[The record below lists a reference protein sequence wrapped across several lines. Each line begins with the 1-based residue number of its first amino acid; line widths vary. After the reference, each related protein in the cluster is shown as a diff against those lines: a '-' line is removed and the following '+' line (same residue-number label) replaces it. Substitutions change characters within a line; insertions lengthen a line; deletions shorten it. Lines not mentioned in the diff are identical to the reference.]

1 MASFHPTELH
11 PSLVSARFW
20 STLVFL
26 GVLLITSAALFF
38 LLPPVVW
45 SHRADMLVTF
55 YPPDLWLIIKQT
67 RIPPLHSMSLGDI
80 ASYPFRVAAAF
91 AGPPPWSVL
100 AIPISLR
107 TGVVVVIAG
116 SAARL
121 VFSRVREVSPK
132 QISARHVSGPK
143 PMRGQW
149 GATHLNQVWAPLR
162 RQTGDGLLLAPGV
175 KLPIVTEQQGI
186 LLVGPPGTG
195 KSVILEGLLRQAL
208 ERRDRVVALDVKGGL
223 ANRIA
228 AYKPIVFGLSGPASV
243 VWAIGEDLLTDADA
257 DEFAAS
263 LIPESKDPVWSE
275 GSRLILA
282 ALVLYLAKRHGRQ
295 WGWRHLYSLLNQPL
309 ERQETIVR
317 RVAPEVANMIQQ
329 RSEEP
334 ATFILSLLFNLTAH
348 VGATVRRFA
357 RMENARAR
365 RVSLRGWATA
375 TGWRRPI
382 VLRYD
387 LQRRERSANF
397 AKLALRL
404 LAGTLLGDEVEDGRD
419 ARVWLFLDEI
429 TRVGRS
435 DALIDLVSLGR
446 SRGVRSV
453 ASLQSQA
460 QLRDAYGEAG
470 AEALRE
476 NFGLQI
482 VCALS
487 PGDNARRIANEW
499 VAPRTVCEPGPAP
512 QNGTQREWT
521 IPPISPAEYTAD
533 FGLRFDLWGRPYIR
547 AAVLGLGDIPVLDW
561 PIHRWL
567 PRS

>member
-1 MASFHPTELH
+1 MAAFHPTELH
-11 PSLVSARFW
+11 PSLVSARLW

-45 SHRADMLVTF
+45 SHRADIFVTF
-55 YPPDLWLIIKQT
+55 YPQDLWSIIKQT
-67 RIPPLHSMSLGDI
+67 RIPPLQSMSLGEI
-80 ASYPFRVAAAF
+80 VSYPFRVAAAF

-107 TGVVVVIAG
+107 AGVDVVIAA

-121 VFSRVREVSPK
+121 VFSRVREASPK

-149 GATHLNQVWAPLR
+149 GATHLNQVWAPMR

-175 KLPIVTEQQGI
+175 RLPIVTEQQGI
-186 LLVGPPGTG
+186 LLVGQPGAG

-228 AYKPIVFGLSGPASV
+228 ACKPMVFGLSGPSSV

-295 WGWRHLYSLLNQPL
+295 WGWRHLYNLLNQPL

-329 RSEEP
+329 RGEEP

-397 AKLALRL
+397 VKLALRL

-429 TRVGRS
+429 TRIGRS

-453 ASLQSQA
+453 ASLQSPA

-499 VAPRTVCEPGPAP
+499 IAARTVCESGPVG
-512 QNGTQREWT
+512 QNGTRREWT
-521 IPPISPAEYTAD
+521 IPPISPAEYAAD

-547 AAVLGLGDIPVLDW
+547 ATVLGLGDIPVLDW
-561 PIHRWL
+561 PLHRWL
-567 PRS
+567 PKS

>member
-1 MASFHPTELH
+1 MPVFHPTEPH
-11 PSLVSARFW
+11 PSLFNARLW
-20 STLVFL
+20 SMIVFL
-26 GVLLITSAALFF
+26 GVLLTAGAAMFVM
-38 LLPPVVW
+38 LPPVVW
-45 SHRADMLVTF
+45 SHRADLPVTF
-55 YPPDLWLIIKQT
+55 YPPDLWLVIKQT
-67 RIPPLHSMSLGDI
+67 TVPPLPSMSLGDI
-80 ASYPFRVAAAF
+80 IGYPLRVFAAF
-91 AGPPPWSVL
+91 LNQVPWSVL
-100 AIPISLR
+100 ALPLSLR
-107 TGVVVVIAG
+107 VGAAIVIA
-116 SAARL
+116 AAAAKL
-121 VFSRVREVSPK
+121 VFARVREASPK

-149 GATHLNQVWAPLR
+149 GASHLNQVWAPRR
-162 RQTGDGLLLAPGV
+162 RQTGDGILLAPGV
-175 KLPIVTEQQGI
+175 KLPIVTEREGI
-186 LLVGPPGTG
+186 LLVGQPGAG

-208 ERRDRVVALDVKGGL
+208 ARRDRVVALDVKGRL

-228 AYKPIVFGLSGPASV
+228 KYKPIVFGLSGPISV

-282 ALVLYLAKRHGRQ
+282 ALVLYLGKRHGRR
-295 WGWRHLYSLLNQPL
+295 WGWRHLYNMLTQPPEKL
-309 ERQETIVR
+309 EEIVR
-317 RVAPEVANMIQQ
+317 KVAPEVGNMIQT
-329 RSEEP
+329 RGEEP

-348 VGATVRRFA
+348 VGATARRFA

-365 RVSLRGWATA
+365 RVSLRAWATA
-375 TGWRRPI
+375 TTWRRPI

-397 AKLALRL
+397 VKLALRL
-404 LAGTLLGDEVEDGRD
+404 LAGTLLGDEVEDGCDGRI
-419 ARVWLFLDEI
+419 WLFLDEV
-429 TRVGRS
+429 TRIGRS

-453 ASLQSQA
+453 GSLQSPA
-460 QLRDAYGEAG
+460 QLRDTYGDAG

-482 VCALS
+482 ICALP
-487 PGDNARRIANEW
+487 PGDNSRRIANDW
-499 VAPRTVCEPGPAP
+499 VAPRTVCEAGPLP
-512 QNGTQREWT
+512 KDGTRQEWT
-521 IPPISPAEYTAD
+521 IPPISPAEYAAD

-561 PIHRWL
+561 PIHRW
-567 PRS
+567 PPKS

>member
-1 MASFHPTELH
+1 MAILHPTELH

-26 GVLLITSAALFF
+26 GVLSIASAALFL
-38 LLPPVVW
+38 LLPPIVW

-55 YPPDLWLIIKQT
+55 YPTDLWLLIKQT
-67 RIPPLHSMSLGDI
+67 TIPPLQSISLGDI
-80 ASYPFRVAAAF
+80 ASYPFRVVAAF
-91 AGPPPWSVL
+91 AAPPAWSVL
-100 AIPISLR
+100 ATPLLLR
-107 TGVVVVIAG
+107 VAVGVTIAV

-121 VFSRVREVSPK
+121 VFFRVREVSPK

-149 GATHLNQVWAPLR
+149 GATHLNQIWTPLC
-162 RQTGDGLLLAPGV
+162 RQTGNGLLLAPGV

-186 LLVGPPGTG
+186 LLVGQPGAG
-195 KSVILEGLLRQAL
+195 KSVILEGLLQQAL
-208 ERRDRVVALDVKGGL
+208 ERRDRIVALDVKGGL
-223 ANRIA
+223 ASRIA
-228 AYKPIVFGLSGPASV
+228 AYEPAVFGLSGPTSV
-243 VWAIGEDLLTDADA
+243 VWAVGEDLLTDADA

-295 WGWRHLYSLLNQPL
+295 WGWRQLYSLLNQPL
-309 ERQETIVR
+309 EKQESIVR
-317 RVAPEVANMIQQ
+317 KVAPEVANMIQQ
-329 RSEEP
+329 RGEEP

-357 RMENARAR
+357 RLENARAR
-365 RVSLRGWATA
+365 RISLRGWATA

-397 AKLALRL
+397 VKLALRL

-419 ARVWLFLDEI
+419 ARVWLFLDEV
-429 TRVGRS
+429 TRIGRS

-453 ASLQSQA
+453 ASLQSPA
-460 QLRDAYGEAG
+460 QLRDVYGEAG

-482 VCALS
+482 ICALS
-487 PGDNARRIANEW
+487 PGDNARRISNDW
-499 VAPRTVCEPGPAP
+499 VAARTVCESGPVG
-512 QNGTQREWT
+512 QNGTRREWT
-521 IPPISPAEYTAD
+521 VPPISPAEYAAD
-533 FGLRFDLWGRPYIR
+533 FGLKFDLWGNAYIR

-561 PIHRWL
+561 PLHRWL
-567 PRS
+567 PKS

>member
-1 MASFHPTELH
+1 MACYHPTELH

-20 STLVFL
+20 SVLVFL
-26 GVLLITSAALFF
+26 GLLLIASAALF
-38 LLPPVVW
+38 LLVPPVVW
-45 SHRADMLVTF
+45 SHRADIFVTF
-55 YPPDLWLIIKQT
+55 YPADLWLTIKQT
-67 RIPPLHSMSLGDI
+67 TIPPLQSMSLGNI
-80 ASYPFRVAAAF
+80 VSYPFRVAAAF
-91 AGPPPWSVL
+91 AAMPTWSVL
-100 AIPISLR
+100 AIPIALR
-107 TGVVVVIAG
+107 VGVAVVIAA

-121 VFSRVREVSPK
+121 VFSRVREVSPR
-132 QISARHVSGPK
+132 QISARHVAGPK

-149 GATHLNQVWAPLR
+149 GAIHLNQVWAPLR
-162 RQTGDGLLLAPGV
+162 RQTGDGLRLAPGV

-186 LLVGPPGTG
+186 FLVGQPGAG
-195 KSVILEGLLRQAL
+195 KSVIFEGLLRQAL
-208 ERRDRVVALDVKGGL
+208 ERKDRVVALDVKGGL
-223 ANRIA
+223 ENRIA
-228 AYKPIVFGLSGPASV
+228 AFKPVVVGLSGPSSV

-282 ALVLYLAKRHGRQ
+282 AMVLYLAKRYGRQ
-295 WGWRHLYSLLNQPL
+295 WGWRYLYHLLNQPL
-309 ERQETIVR
+309 ERQERIVR

-329 RSEEP
+329 RGEEP

-365 RVSLRGWATA
+365 RMSLREWATA

-397 AKLALRL
+397 VKFALRL

-429 TRVGRS
+429 TRIGRS

-453 ASLQSQA
+453 ASLQSPA
-460 QLRDAYGEAG
+460 QLRDVYGEAG

-487 PGDNARRIANEW
+487 PGDNARRISNDW
-499 VAPRTVCEPGPAP
+499 VAARTVCEFGPVGQKGAR
-512 QNGTQREWT
+512 REWT
-521 IPPISPAEYTAD
+521 TPPISPAEYAAD
-533 FGLRFDLWGRPYIR
+533 FGLRFDLWGQPYIR

-561 PIHRWL
+561 PLHRWL
-567 PRS
+567 PKS